1 MKTLFIIPARA
12 GSKGIVKKNVRV
24 LGGKPLIV
32 HSLDVA
38 RKFVDDS
45 NICVSTDDPDVI
57 AAVENEKYTVP
68 FVRPMELATD
78 NTGMREVL
86 LHAIDHYA
94 KAGMHYDRLVLLQPT
109 SPFRQY
115 SHVEEALSLY
125 NNGLDMVVS
134 VAESKANPYFVLY
147 EENTD
152 GILVKSKTGNFT
164 SRQDCPAVYQLNG
177 AIYVINIKSLKEKP
191 IAEFRKIKKVLMDQ
205 LHSVD
210 LDTEIDWKLAVLLN
224 EEYKIV

>member
-94 KAGMHYDRLVLLQPT
+94 KTGMHYDRLVLLQPT